1 MKDIIYIILAFIIA
15 GATFAFLAKKMKD
28 DCIP

>member
-1 MKDIIYIILAFIIA
+1 MKDIIYIIIAFIIG
-15 GATFAFLAKKMKD
+15 GATFALLAKKMKD

>member
-1 MKDIIYIILAFIIA
+1 MKNIIYVMVAFII
-15 GATFAFLAKKMKD
+15 GGLTFALLAKKMKD